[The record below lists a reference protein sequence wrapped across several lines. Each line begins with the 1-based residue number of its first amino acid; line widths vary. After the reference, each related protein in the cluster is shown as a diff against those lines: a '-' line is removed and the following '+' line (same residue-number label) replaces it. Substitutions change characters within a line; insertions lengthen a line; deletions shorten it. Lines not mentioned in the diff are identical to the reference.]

1 MAAIVRRA
9 LAASIVLLTATTAPA
24 AASSSAAVPTHSP
37 AATAAADVVTAH
49 DRLRDLTPAADGP
62 FDRARGLA
70 VLVSRGQ
77 STLAILQVRG
87 IGRTVAGR
95 AFGAHLHAGPC
106 VAGDGAA
113 AGPHYNTDTVAG
125 KVPPRVNPSTEVW
138 LDFTVSPS
146 GAGNALTVVPFTP
159 LPGNR
164 SIVIHEKPTD
174 HHGAAGAR
182 LACLPLSW

>member
-1 MAAIVRRA
+1 MAAILRRT
-9 LAASIVLLTATTAPA
+9 LAASIVLLTGAAAPVGA
-24 AASSSAAVPTHSP
+24 AASPNSK
-37 AATAAADVVTAH
+37 VVTAH
-49 DRLRDLTPAADGP
+49 DGLRDLEPDLSGA
-62 FDRARGLA
+62 FDRAHGLA
-70 VLVSRGQ
+70 VLVSRGE
-77 STLAILQVRG
+77 STSAILRVRG
-87 IGRTVAGR
+87 IERSAAGR
-95 AFGAHLHAGPC
+95 SFGAHLHSGPC

-125 KVPPRVNPSTEVW
+125 KVPPRVNRSTEVW
-138 LDFTVSPS
+138 LDFTVGPS
-146 GAGNALTVVPFTP
+146 GAANAMAVVPFTP